1 MANILA
7 ILSVSLVVQGIIVG
21 AVLAYITVK
30 E

>member
-21 AVLAYITVK
+21 AALAYITAK